1 MCRIVGNLSDT
12 RVNEITAIMY
22 EACYRAG
29 SKIVGQTTHKY
40 DPQGFSLIL
49 ILAESHLSVHTFPEY
64 GFATVDYFTCAGFEN
79 EKTEIADKKVDIVLE
94 HLKQNF
100 DVPEKYLYWV
110 RR

>member
-1 MCRIVGNLSDT
+1 MCRIVGNLSDN
-12 RVNEITAIMY
+12 RVNVITAIMR
-22 EACYRAG
+22 EACRKAD

-64 GFATVDYFTCAGFEN
+64 GFATIDYFTCAGFEN
-79 EKTEIADKKVDIVLE
+79 EKAEIADKKVNIVLE
-94 HLKQNF
+94 HLKRYYNIP
-100 DVPEKYLYWV
+100 DEYLSII